1 MDFFQCIL
9 QIMRQSDYVRKIDNG
24 SKLLSKGVL
33 DGGSIPPTSTIYG
46 GDRLRQDE

>member
-24 SKLLSKGVL
+24 SKLLSKDGL
-33 DGGSIPPTSTIYG
+33 DGECDSPPLPPIY
-46 GDRLRQDE
+46 EH